1 MCESG
6 VCVCVYAGR
15 KKRGVSLKRFKNEF
29 EIFDFCLT
37 QMGSLLFPLCCFS
50 FAFKKHLKVTLYIF
64 NTNVIQNALLHNP
77 RILPASLLHNLLAQ
91 TEIVFN
97 KSSKRTELTK

>member
-1 MCESG
+1 MN
-6 VCVCVYAGR
+6 
-15 KKRGVSLKRFKNEF
+15 LKF
-29 EIFDFCLT
+29 FDFVLHRWVVY
-37 QMGSLLFPLCCFS
+37 FPLVVLV
-50 FAFKKHLKVTLYIF
+50 FAFKKHFKVTLYIL

-77 RILPASLLHNLLAQ
+77 RIFPASLLHNLLAQ